1 MEILANAQRMDTN
14 VGSAADPTTGH
25 DSARPNEV
33 VDVAAEHPIASE
45 ADRRPT
51 LVRVAIEGHAS
62 TRLQTTL
69 RHWYFRLSV
78 WTASTMTKR
87 SARQPSSR

>member
-25 DSARPNEV
+25 DSAGPNKV
-33 VDVAAEHPIASE
+33 VAAEHPIASE
-45 ADRRPT
+45 ADRRPA

-69 RHWYFRLSV
+69 RHSYFRLSV
-78 WTASTMTKR
+78 WTASMMTKR
-87 SARQPSSR
+87 SARKPSSR